1 MTAHPSLPG
10 RLAGPGIADLD
21 VDRWPVRRT
30 VRPYS
35 TSYLTLDVDT
45 IEAPDGTTHDRAIA
59 TPNDAIG
66 VLAIDADDR
75 VLLVQ
80 QYRHSVGRK
89 LLEVPAGVMDV
100 AGETPLETAQRELA
114 EEADLTAQ
122 TWDVLTEAVVT
133 PGYSTEG
140 WTLFRATGLA
150 AIADAERTVRHAE
163 EADMQAWWVEFD
175 EAIAAV
181 RDGRISDV
189 QTSLALLHEAARRSD
204 G

>member
-1 MTAHPSLPG
+1 MTAHPNLPG
-10 RLAGPGIADLD
+10 RLARPDLADLD
-21 VDRWPVRRT
+21 AERWPVSRT
-30 VRPYS
+30 ARPYF
-35 TSYLTLDVDT
+35 TPYLTLDVDT

-59 TPNDAIG
+59 KPNNAIG

-80 QYRHSVGRK
+80 QYRHSVARK
-89 LLEVPAGVMDV
+89 LLEIPAGVMDI
-100 AGETPLETAQRELA
+100 AGETPLDTARRELA
-114 EEADLTAQ
+114 EEADLTAE
-122 TWDVLTEAVVT
+122 TWDVLAECVVT

-150 AIADAERTVRHAE
+150 AVAESDRTVRHAE
-163 EADMQAWWVEFD
+163 EADMQAWWLDFGAAV
-175 EAIAAV
+175 AAV
-181 RDGRISDV
+181 RTGRISDV

>member
-10 RLAGPGIADLD
+10 RLAGPEVVDLD
-21 VDRWPVRRT
+21 VDSWPVSRS

-35 TSYLTLDVDT
+35 TPYLTLDVDT

-59 TPNDAIG
+59 KPNDAIG
-66 VLAIDADDR
+66 VLAIDDADR

-80 QYRHSVGRK
+80 QYRHAVARK
-89 LLEVPAGVMDV
+89 LLEIPAGVMDV
-100 AGETPLETAQRELA
+100 AGETPLETARRELA
-114 EEADLTAQ
+114 EEADLTAE
-122 TWDVLTEAVVT
+122 TWDLLAEATVT
-133 PGYSTEG
+133 PGYSTEN

-150 AIADAERTVRHAE
+150 AVAAAERTVRHAE
-163 EADMQAWWVEFD
+163 EADMQAWWVDFG

-204 G
+204 E